1 MTDTEDDIDEGLRR
15 VAAGDR
21 AAFRALYRVASAK
34 LFGISL
40 RICRDRSVAEEA
52 LQETFLDIWRS
63 AGKFDP
69 ARGPGMAWM
78 SVIARNRAID
88 VVRRHRRHGDRR
100 LADDDA
106 LLPQLPDPRAA
117 TDGGVAHMALVACLE
132 ALDPPVRDM
141 VLRAYYLGETREDL
155 AERFDAPVNTVKTW
169 LRRGL
174 QSLKGCLDR

>member
-63 AGKFDP
+63 AGK
-69 ARGPGMAWM
+69 A
-78 SVIARNRAID
+78 
-88 VVRRHRRHGDRR
+88 
-100 LADDDA
+100 
-106 LLPQLPDPRAA
+106 
-117 TDGGVAHMALVACLE
+117 
-132 ALDPPVRDM
+132 
-141 VLRAYYLGETREDL
+141 
-155 AERFDAPVNTVKTW
+155 
-169 LRRGL
+169 
-174 QSLKGCLDR
+174 